1 MDFQS
6 TRRQRKCAIGKQGL
20 LAEISSSD
28 EESYV
33 RDSNRRG
40 SDHDKPRK
48 KRESKEK
55 KKERYLEKKHEQM
68 IAKEQK
74 AIEEEI
80 LREVGKRKEMQCAE
94 DVALNTDAVE
104 TKIASM
110 QKKKHQTKEKQKK
123 YDNEN
128 TEENTE
134 NIDYSFDVLKDS
146 HTSEQDFPLAENTM
160 ENSSHLLNS
169 AKRKKLSKSPTRS
182 KKVSKPE
189 NEKISTSKKSK
200 ESTVERPRKSTT
212 NNKDSKER
220 RSSSGKRDSD
230 DEELK
235 TTKSWNKVEEGVG
248 VAIGRRKRTAALQL
262 YYWSSSSDE
271 EEVPEPAPA
280 PEEEEDDRQE
290 QHGWIVGDSHKRMIT
305 MLAMEK
311 QLKEKRRRSEDEF
324 ESGKSKSKKHRNSTS

>member
-1 MDFQS
+1 
-6 TRRQRKCAIGKQGL
+6 
-20 LAEISSSD
+20 
-28 EESYV
+28 
-33 RDSNRRG
+33 
-40 SDHDKPRK
+40 
-48 KRESKEK
+48 
-55 KKERYLEKKHEQM
+55 M

-80 LREVGKRKEMQCAE
+80 LREVGKRKEMQCVE
-94 DVALNTDAVE
+94 DATLNTNAVE
-104 TKIASM
+104 TKIASGQTI

-123 YDNEN
+123 YDDEN
-128 TEENTE
+128 TEENAE
-134 NIDYSFDVLKDS
+134 NIDHSLFDISENDQTK
-146 HTSEQDFPLAENTM
+146 SEQAFPLAENTM
-160 ENSSHLLNS
+160 ENNSHLLNPP
-169 AKRKKLSKSPTRS
+169 KRKKLSKSPARP

-189 NEKISTSKKSK
+189 NGKIPISKKSK
-200 ESTVERPRKSTT
+200 EPTSERPKKSTT
-212 NNKDSKER
+212 SNKDSKER
-220 RSSSGKRDSD
+220 RSSGGKHDSD

>member
-1 MDFQS
+1 M
-6 TRRQRKCAIGKQGL
+6 

-28 EESYV
+28 EESYA
-33 RDSNRRG
+33 RDNGKRG
-40 SDHDKPRK
+40 NDHEKSRK

-55 KKERYLEKKHEQM
+55 KKERYLEKKHEQI

-80 LREVGKRKEMQCAE
+80 LREVGKRKEILAQNV
-94 DVALNTDAVE
+94 DVDTASNIDMAE
-104 TKIASM
+104 TKVVSG
-110 QKKKHQTKEKQKK
+110 QTHKKKHQAKEKQRKSG
-123 YDNEN
+123 D
-128 TEENTE
+128 E
-134 NIDYSFDVLKDS
+134 NIERSTQHIANQSPLGS
-146 HTSEQDFPLAENTM
+146 SEDIRNNLEHAFSSTESIVEN
-160 ENSSHLLNS
+160 NGHLSISS
-169 AKRKKLSKSPTRS
+169 KRKKLSKSPARL
-182 KKVSKPE
+182 KKNPKPGE
-189 NEKISTSKKSK
+189 NGKIPASRKSK
-200 ESTVERPRKSTT
+200 ESTAEKSRKTSASN

-235 TTKSWNKVEEGVG
+235 TTKSWNRVEEGVG

-271 EEVPEPAPA
+271 EEAPEPIPM

-311 QLKEKRRRSEDEF
+311 QQKEKRRRSEDEF
-324 ESGKSKSKKHRNSTS
+324 ESGKTKSKKHRNSTS